1 MDIVID
7 QMIFSAP
14 PNRTL
19 PPFPSLAKR
28 EIVMDLQWRKKW
40 EREED
45 EEGLDETGVGG
56 VCTLQSK
63 YDFSEYHK
71 YSRTFQWKEMQSIKY
86 I

>member
-19 PPFPSLAKR
+19 PPSPSLAKR

-45 EEGLDETGVGG
+45 EEGLDETGAGG

-86 I
+86 S